1 MNGESEELALIEAA
15 RRGSVEAFNDLVEMH
30 QSRAYNLAYRLIGD
44 KHAAADATQEAFISA
59 FNHLHS
65 FRGGNFRAWL
75 MQIVANATYDEMR
88 KQKRRP
94 TVSADELAEERDG
107 EIDFATNPED
117 DPEQIA
123 LRHALSDAVQHCL
136 DKLSLEYRTVAVL
149 TDVQGY
155 DYREAAEIVRT
166 SLGTVKSRLSR
177 ARQKLR
183 DCLQGFGELLP
194 DIYRLKDQGTTK
206 DDEE

>member
-59 FNHLHS
+59 FSHLRN
-65 FRGGNFRAWL
+65 FRGGSFRAWL

-88 KQKRRP
+88 RRKRRP